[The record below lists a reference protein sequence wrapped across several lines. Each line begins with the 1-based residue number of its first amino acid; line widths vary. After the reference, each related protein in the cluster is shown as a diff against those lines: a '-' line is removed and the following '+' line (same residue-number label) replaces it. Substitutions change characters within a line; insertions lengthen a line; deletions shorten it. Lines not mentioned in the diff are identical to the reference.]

1 MCVVI
6 GEISAVRE
14 ATVARNEQRSIVP
27 LSSFLSA
34 NESLTIHKIVCSSIF
49 NSISLYKCCESFKR
63 ADMLKEELGNEP
75 ATRIAGRLV
84 YHFVRYLFY
93 TIFSITVPVAFCRPF
108 VVIKIDGPKGPV
120 FFKQTRVGKNGRTFQ
135 TLRFRNM
142 CIDAETGLA
151 ELRELNE
158 KLNEKTGPVFKV
170 ADDPRI
176 TRVGKWLRKLS
187 LDELPQSINVL
198 FLDMSTVGP
207 RPALPVEVATYSDY
221 QRQRLLVKL
230 GLTCYWQTRRNRD
243 SITFDEWVDLD
254 LLYIKKFSVWSDFKL
269 IIQTIDVVLTAQ
281 GN

>member
-1 MCVVI
+1 MI

-14 ATVARNEQRSIVP
+14 ATGARNEQRSIVP

-34 NESLTIHKIVCSSIF
+34 NGSLTIHKIVCSIF

-63 ADMLKEELGNEP
+63 ADMLKEELSNEP
-75 ATRIAGRLV
+75 ATRIAGRPV
-84 YHFVRYLFY
+84 YHFVRCLFY
-93 TIFSITVPVAFCRPF
+93 AIFSITVPVAFCQLSA
-108 VVIKIDGPKGPV
+108 VIKIDDPKGPV

-135 TLRFRNM
+135 LLRFRNM

-151 ELRELNE
+151 DLRE
-158 KLNEKTGPVFKV
+158 LNEKTGPVFKV
-170 ADDPRI
+170 ADDTRI
-176 TRVGKWLRKLS
+176 IRVGKWLRKLS

-198 FLDMSTVGP
+198 FLDMSNVGP

-221 QRQRLLVKL
+221 QRQMPLVKL